1 MYQYQADRF
10 VAGVIPVF
18 QYQEFTEKRKYPFS
32 GQKFT
37 AYTLGLET
45 FYKQEIAKSQ
55 MLSLSAHVSQKHIK
69 SGVNAI
75 NTDLKSSVVDWL
87 MQDYQYLT
95 SDHLQMGASLRY
107 DIQLQNLP
115 AFYVLGSWKQARIQ
129 EKNNNFTQIILGIT
143 F

>member
-1 MYQYQADRF
+1 MFIDF
-10 VAGVIPVF
+10 F
-18 QYQEFTEKRKYPFS
+18 TLNKFKYQEFTEKRKYPFS

-75 NTDLKSSVVDWL
+75 NTDIKSNIVDWL

-95 SDHLQMGASLRY
+95 SGYLQMGASLRY
-107 DIQLQNLP
+107 DIQLEKFP
-115 AFYVLGSWKQARIQ
+115 AFYVQGNWSRTRIQ